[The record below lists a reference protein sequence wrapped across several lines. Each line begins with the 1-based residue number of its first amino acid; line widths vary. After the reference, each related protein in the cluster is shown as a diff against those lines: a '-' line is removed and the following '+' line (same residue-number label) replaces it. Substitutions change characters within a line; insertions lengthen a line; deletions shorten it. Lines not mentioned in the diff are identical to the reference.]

1 MATQPTENTESPTPT
16 TKDEKTSSPH
26 GNGKNGN
33 GKSAAEGN
41 QGRKLLTLL
50 LLSLFGYLGE
60 LVSLGGQTLRGMR
73 RGIHLAD
80 FIRQIAV
87 IGVETV
93 PIALLT
99 VGFTGAVLSL
109 YTVTALVDYGA
120 SDLIGGIVAVSIMR
134 EIGPI
139 LTGVVVAARAGSAMT
154 AEISSMKVTEQVDAL
169 RAMGISPIQYLV
181 VPRVLASLL
190 VMPMLTFCANISGVL
205 GGGFVAAS
213 LNVSWAT
220 YLSSVRQLLDPD
232 GSDIT
237 RGLFKT
243 VIFGI
248 LIVLVGCREGLS
260 TEGGAVGVG
269 NSTTRSVV
277 ISIILIF
284 IANYFLSYLLFLR
297 GAA

>member
-1 MATQPTENTESPTPT
+1 MATQPTQKTETPTPAKKDDT
-16 TKDEKTSSPH
+16 TPSASGNEK
-26 GNGKNGN
+26 NGKEEEN
-33 GKSAAEGN
+33 GKK
-41 QGRKLLTLL
+41 RKFRDVFLLYI
-50 LLSLFGYLGE
+50 FGYLGE
-60 LVSLGGQTLRGMR
+60 LVSLCGQTIRGMR
-73 RGIHLAD
+73 RGLHIGD
-80 FIRQIAV
+80 FIRQVAV

-99 VGFTGAVLSL
+99 IGFTGAVLSL
-109 YTVTALVDYGA
+109 YSVTTLVDYGA
-120 SDLIGGIVAVSIMR
+120 SDLIGGIVAVSIVR

-154 AEISSMKVTEQVDAL
+154 AEIGSMKVSEQVDAL
-169 RAMGISPIQYLV
+169 RSMGISPIQYLV
-181 VPRVLASLL
+181 VPRVLASIL
-190 VMPMLTFCANISGVL
+190 VMPMLTFCANLSGII
-205 GGGFVAAS
+205 GGGMVASS
-213 LNVSWAT
+213 LNVSWGT

-243 VIFGI
+243 VVFGI
-248 LIVLVGCREGLS
+248 LIVLVGCREGLD

-284 IANYFLSYLLFLR
+284 IANYFLSYLLFLN